1 MEIFYVYAY
10 LRSSNGTPYYIGKGK
25 GKRMFDSHGRIT
37 VPKDSNRIVILEN
50 NLTELGAFA
59 IERRMIRWYG
69 RKDLGTG
76 ILLNLT
82 DGGEGSSNPGPE
94 TREKF
99 RQNNKNGIT
108 GMKNKSHSEE
118 SRLKISKSSKS
129 RVRTEE
135 HKLALKIAMSKRKGT
150 KLVMDP
156 EVAKKRAEAI
166 SRSKKGKTNGHLGL
180 KRSEETKKKM
190 KEAQQRL
197 ALKKSE
203 AMKKTMTGRKKSPE
217 ELLKISLSRKG
228 KPWSEA
234 RRAAQLKKEGKCK

>member
-10 LRSSNGTPYYIGKGK
+10 LRLSNGTPYYIGKGK
-25 GKRMFDSHGRIT
+25 GKRMFDSHGRIA
-37 VPKDSNRIVILEN
+37 VPTDSNRIVILEN

-82 DGGEGSSNPGPE
+82 DGGEGASNPSPE
-94 TREKF
+94 TRKKH
-99 RQNNKNGIT
+99 RQNNINGIS

-135 HKLALKIAMSKRKGT
+135 HKTALKTAMSKRKGS
-150 KLVMDP
+150 KLSIDP
-156 EVAKKRAEAI
+156 EVNKKRAEAI
-166 SRSKKGKTNGHLGL
+166 SRSKKGKSNGHLGL
-180 KRSEETKKKM
+180 KRSEETKEKM
-190 KEAQQRL
+190 RAAQQRL
-197 ALKKSE
+197 ASEKSE
-203 AMKKTMTGRKKSPE
+203 IMRKTMTGRKKSPE
-217 ELLKISLSRKG
+217 ELLKISLARKG